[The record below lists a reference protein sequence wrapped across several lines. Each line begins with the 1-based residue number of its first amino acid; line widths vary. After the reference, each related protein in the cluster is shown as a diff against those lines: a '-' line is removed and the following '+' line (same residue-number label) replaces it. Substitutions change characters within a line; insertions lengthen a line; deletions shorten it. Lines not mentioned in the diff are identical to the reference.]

1 MKKIINDPHD
11 VVPEMVNGMTRAYP
25 QYIEKI
31 EGTEAVV
38 RSDKDSMKGKVG
50 IVSGG
55 GSGHEP
61 THAGYVGAI
70 GVGATAVTAVK
81 DTPKALRLLES
92 AKEEKGEELTKLE
105 TIKVAGPV
113 YIPSII
119 LGASTIGCIVG
130 ANILNKRQQAAL
142 MSAYAL
148 LDNSYKDY
156 KKKSQELYGDD
167 ADIQIKKSIAED
179 KYKEADIVVD
189 DNKQLFYDDFSGRY
203 FESTMEDVIWAE
215 YELNRTVSIYGG
227 VYLNDFYDFLNI
239 PTTDYGNY
247 LGWSADSLSEMY
259 WSSWVDFE
267 HVKTVMDDGLECYI
281 IVMRYEPVP
290 DFNDY

>member
-1 MKKIINDPHD
+1 M
-11 VVPEMVNGMTRAYP
+11 
-25 QYIEKI
+25 
-31 EGTEAVV
+31 
-38 RSDKDSMKGKVG
+38 
-50 IVSGG
+50 
-55 GSGHEP
+55 
-61 THAGYVGAI
+61 
-70 GVGATAVTAVK
+70 
-81 DTPKALRLLES
+81 
-92 AKEEKGEELTKLE
+92 
-105 TIKVAGPV
+105 
-113 YIPSII
+113 
-119 LGASTIGCIVG
+119 
-130 ANILNKRQQAAL
+130 
-142 MSAYAL
+142 
-148 LDNSYKDY
+148 
-156 KKKSQELYGDD
+156 YGDD

-189 DNKQLFYDDFSGRY
+189 GNKQLFYDDFSGRY

>member
-1 MKKIINDPHD
+1 MKREQTLQKLCSNA
-11 VVPEMVNGMTRAYP
+11 G
-25 QYIEKI
+25 QYLRRNSSTIL
-31 EGTEAVV
+31 TV
-38 RSDKDSMKGKVG
+38 
-50 IVSGG
+50 
-55 GSGHEP
+55 
-61 THAGYVGAI
+61 VGAI
-70 GVGATAVTAVK
+70 GVGATAVAAVK

-105 TIKVAGPV
+105 TIKIAGPV

-119 LGASTIGCIVG
+119 LGVSTIACIVG
-130 ANILNKRQQAAL
+130 ANVLNKRQQAAL

-156 KKKSQELYGDD
+156 KKKAQELYGDD

-189 DNKQLFYDDFSGRY
+189 GNKQLFYDDFSGRY

>member
-1 MKKIINDPHD
+1 MKREQTLQKLCSNA
-11 VVPEMVNGMTRAYP
+11 G
-25 QYIEKI
+25 QYLRRNSSTIL
-31 EGTEAVV
+31 TV
-38 RSDKDSMKGKVG
+38 
-50 IVSGG
+50 
-55 GSGHEP
+55 
-61 THAGYVGAI
+61 VGAI
-70 GVGATAVTAVK
+70 GVGATAVAAVK

-119 LGASTIGCIVG
+119 LGASTIACIVG
-130 ANILNKRQQAAL
+130 ANVLNKRQQAAL

-156 KKKSQELYGDD
+156 KKKAQELYGDD

-189 DNKQLFYDDFSGRY
+189 NKQLFYDDFSGRY
-203 FESTMEDVIWAE
+203 FESAMEDVIWAE
-215 YELNRTVSIYGG
+215 YELNRAVSIYGSAC
-227 VYLNDFYDFLNI
+227 LNDFYDFLNI